1 MRKRI
6 INLYLACIGNE
17 RGKFLSLFRSLFFIL
32 SLFYL
37 LAIKIRWLIYKYG
50 LIRQFQLPS
59 TVISVGNIT
68 WGGTGKTPAVIMIA
82 KQLQEM
88 GKRVAVLSRGY
99 RRNRKHKKNDIL
111 VVSDGETVISSP
123 REAGDEAFLLAKN
136 LPGVPIIVGKNRVR
150 SGKYAM
156 EKFASEVLI
165 LDDGFQY
172 WHLKKDL
179 EILTIDSL
187 NPYGNGYLI
196 PRGQLREPISHL
208 SRGEIFL
215 LTRTELV
222 SRNVLGT
229 LITELHNLNPK
240 AIILETVHQP
250 KCLESLLSGEKKGLN
265 FIEDRKVVA
274 FSSIGNPYSFEKT
287 LENLS
292 AKVVKIFQ
300 FPDHHYYSQK
310 DLWEI
315 EATCKNV
322 LEKGEAILIT
332 TEKDGVQLKRAISPE
347 TERILREIWV
357 LKVELEISGR
367 EEAWRRKIEQYI

>member
-6 INLYLACIGNE
+6 IDLYLACIGNE

-50 LIRQFQLPS
+50 LIRQFQLPG
-59 TVISVGNIT
+59 TIISVGNTT

-99 RRNRKHKKNDIL
+99 RRKKRKGEMSI
-111 VVSDGETVISSP
+111 VSDGSRVILSAQQ
-123 REAGDEAFLLAKN
+123 AGDEPYLLARN
-136 LPGVPIIVGKNRVR
+136 LPEVPVIVGKNRVR
-150 SGKYAM
+150 SGKYAL

-172 WHLKKDL
+172 WPLKKDL
-179 EILTIDSL
+179 EILTIDSS

-215 LTRTELV
+215 LTRTDLV
-222 SRNVLGT
+222 SRNVLDT
-229 LITELHNLNPK
+229 LITELHSLNPE
-240 AIILETVHQP
+240 ALILETVHQP
-250 KCLESLLSGEKKGLN
+250 KCLENLLSGEKKGLD
-265 FIEDRKVVA
+265 FIENRKVVG
-274 FSSIGNPYSFEKT
+274 FSSIGNPYFFEKT

-292 AKVVKIFQ
+292 AKIVKIFQ
-300 FPDHHYYSQK
+300 FPDHHYYSRR
-310 DLWEI
+310 DLLKI
-315 EATCKNV
+315 EETCRSGR
-322 LEKGEAILIT
+322 EKGEAILIT
-332 TEKDGVQLKRAISPE
+332 TEKDGVQLKGVVSPE
-347 TERILREIWV
+347 IEGILRDIWV
-357 LKVELEISGR
+357 LKVELEISQR